1 MGMTPSQMKLSAA
14 IRAGAKLKPQSPWE
28 TKHVGSS
35 CALGAAADAVGLTI
49 DDGGDARLLEVW
61 PELGDQVPIV
71 DEIPAGTL
79 QKLVCSLNNGGRTRE
94 QIADIIEP
102 MGY

>member
-1 MGMTPSQMKLSAA
+1 MPQTMMLSAA

-28 TKHVGSS
+28 SSHVGSS
-35 CALGAAADAVGLTI
+35 CALGAAADAVCLTI
-49 DDGGDARLLEVW
+49 NDGGDARLLEVW
-61 PELGDQVPIV
+61 PELGDQVPMV
-71 DEIPAGTL
+71 DEVPPGTL
-79 QKLVCSLNNGGRTRE
+79 QKLICSLNNGGRSRE